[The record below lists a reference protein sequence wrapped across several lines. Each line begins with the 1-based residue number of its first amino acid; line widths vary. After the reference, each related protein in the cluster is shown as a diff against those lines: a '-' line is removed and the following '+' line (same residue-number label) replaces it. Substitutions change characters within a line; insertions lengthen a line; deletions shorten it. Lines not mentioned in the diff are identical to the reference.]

1 LKPDLVNH
9 YSHLLVLRYALNAV
23 HIVKIRYDKR
33 FVKKNLKIFF
43 PPRFCRGEGN
53 SSSLSYNSAV
63 ITRTPELPA
72 PAVVGMLK
80 INF

>member
-1 LKPDLVNH
+1 
-9 YSHLLVLRYALNAV
+9 V
-23 HIVKIRYDKR
+23 HTVKIRYDKR

-43 PPRFCRGEGN
+43 PPTLLQGEKGN
-53 SSSLSYNSAV
+53 SSSLSYNCAV

>member
-1 LKPDLVNH
+1 VN
-9 YSHLLVLRYALNAV
+9 YYGHLLFLRYAPNV
-23 HIVKIRYDKR
+23 IHNVQIRYDKR

-63 ITRTPELPA
+63 ITRTPEIPA